1 MANPEDNIIALLGLE
16 DLPVENRAQLVDELT
31 QILEVRVLS
40 AAYDT
45 LSEDQA
51 KHLDTLLNE
60 NNPEVVTTYI
70 QENVPTLSDIFA
82 NQIEVLKEELVQ
94 HKEKITKNLT
104 QELELEHNHDEDDGH
119 THEHGE
125 DHIHTESGDENPTE

>member
-1 MANPEDNIIALLGLE
+1 MDNAQDNIITLLGLE
-16 DLPVENRAQLVDELT
+16 DLPLENRAQLVDELT

-51 KHLDTLLNE
+51 KQLDTLLND
-60 NNPEVVTTYI
+60 NNPELVTTYI

-82 NQIEVLKEELVQ
+82 SQIEVLKAELVQ
-94 HKEKITKNLT
+94 HKAEITKNLT
-104 QELELEHNHDEDDGH
+104 QELELEHNHDVHNHD
-119 THEHGE
+119 HGE
-125 DHIHTESGDENPTE
+125 EHIHAETAEENPTE

>member
-1 MANPEDNIIALLGLE
+1 MDNPQDNIITLLGLE
-16 DLPVENRAQLVDELT
+16 DLPLENRAQLVDELT

-51 KHLDTLLNE
+51 KQLDTLLND
-60 NNPEVVTTYI
+60 NDPEVVTTYI

-94 HKEKITKNLT
+94 HKEEITKNLT
-104 QELELEHNHDEDDGH
+104 KELELEHNHDGH
-119 THEHGE
+119 THNHGE
-125 DHIHTESGDENPTE
+125 EHIHTEEEIPTE